1 MNGIGQSRALRNGL
15 ALPRLGFGGGSVFCA
30 VPEIEASGL
39 MDLAYTTGFR
49 YFDTAPFYGHGLS
62 EHRFGARLRERPR
75 DEFLLSTKVGRLLV
89 PEPSAAPK
97 PAQLPFS
104 IAYDYSYDGVM
115 RSFEHSLQRLGLA
128 RIDIVYLHD
137 LSPHWLGEAYEARFR
152 EAMEGGYRALDRLR
166 AEGTIRAIGVGVKDW
181 DVCLRFSRAGD
192 FDLFMLAGGYTLL
205 EHTALREFLPECQAR
220 GIGVV
225 VASPFNSGILAT
237 GAVDGASFFYRA
249 APPDILARTRK
260 LETVCARHG
269 VPLGAAALQFAL
281 AHPAVTG
288 VVCGYA
294 RHAEIETNIAWAD
307 RRIPA
312 ALWHELKTEGLIAED
327 APVMPEQR

>member
-1 MNGIGQSRALRNGL
+1 MSCIGEYRALRNGL
-15 ALPRLGFGGGSVFCA
+15 KVPRLCFGGGSVFCA
-30 VPEIEASGL
+30 VPETEAA
-39 MDLAYTTGFR
+39 DLWNHAWDKGFR

-89 PEPSAAPK
+89 PEPAGTPG
-97 PAQLPFS
+97 PARLPFS

-128 RIDIVYLHD
+128 RIDIVYIHD
-137 LSPHWLGEAYEARFR
+137 VSPHWQGEAYEASFR
-152 EAMEGGYRALDRLR
+152 EAMESGYRALDRLR

-181 DVCLRFSRAGD
+181 DVCLRFARAGD

-205 EHTALREFLPECQAR
+205 EHTAVREFLPECQAR
-220 GIGVV
+220 GIAVV

-249 APPDILARTRK
+249 AAPDILARTRK
-260 LETVCARHG
+260 LEVVCARHR

-281 AHPAVTG
+281 GHPAVAG

-294 RHAEIETNIAWAD
+294 RRNEIETNIAWAD
-307 RRIPA
+307 LPIPA
-312 ALWHELKTEGLIAED
+312 ALWDDMTAEGLIA
-327 APVMPEQR
+327 AGARA

>member
-1 MNGIGQSRALRNGL
+1 MSCISDTSALRNGL
-15 ALPRLGFGGGSVFCA
+15 KLPRLGFGGGSVFCA
-30 VPEIEASGL
+30 VPEIEAAGL
-39 MDLAYTTGFR
+39 MDHAYNKGFR

-62 EHRFGARLRERPR
+62 EHRFGASFRERPR

-89 PEPSAAPK
+89 PEPSSASE
-97 PAQLPFS
+97 PARLPFS
-104 IAYDYSYDGVM
+104 IAYDYSYDAVM

-137 LSPHWLGEAYEARFR
+137 VSPRWLGEAYEARFR

-181 DVCLRFSRAGD
+181 DVCLRFARAGD

-220 GIGVV
+220 DIAVV

-237 GAVDGASFFYRA
+237 GAVDGASFFYQA

-260 LETVCARHG
+260 LEAVCVRHG

-281 AHPAVTG
+281 AHPAVAG

-294 RHAEIETNIAWAD
+294 RLAEIETNIAWAD
-307 RRIPA
+307 LPIPA
-312 ALWHELKTEGLIAED
+312 ALWDDLRAEGLISAG
-327 APVMPEQR
+327 AQA